1 MLMKSVDNNIEC
13 LMELKRLGASI
24 ALDDFGTGYSSLNHL
39 TKLPIDVL
47 KIDRSFLIDMKKNN
61 KSKYIIENIIELSHK
76 LNITVVAEGVE
87 EKEQVEYLRS
97 IKCDKV
103 QGYYYSKPQ
112 EFKYI
117 INMLSKKDS

>member
-1 MLMKSVDNNIEC
+1 MKSVTIILNVNGI
-13 LMELKRLGASI
+13 KRLGSI

-39 TKLPIDVL
+39 TKIPIDVL

-61 KSKYIIENIIELSHK
+61 KSKYIIENIIELSDK